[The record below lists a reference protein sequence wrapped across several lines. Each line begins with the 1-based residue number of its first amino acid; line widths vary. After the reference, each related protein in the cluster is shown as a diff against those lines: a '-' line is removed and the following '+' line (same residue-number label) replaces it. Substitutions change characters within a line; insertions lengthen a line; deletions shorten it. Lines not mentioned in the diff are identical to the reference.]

1 MHVFVLG
8 HHASRNPPHGGAVHD
23 RPARGQG
30 INQSATVNKN
40 IEHRYALVR
49 HSDKSEAIARFLDLD
64 PELYGV
70 VFCRTRRDTQALAEE
85 LLKRGYRADALHG
98 EMSQAQRDRV
108 MLRFKQ
114 KHLQVLVATDVA
126 ARGIDVDNLTHVFHH
141 SLPGEAAHYTHR
153 SGRCARAGKKGI
165 FWRTRTSWTRLQPN
179 HGPQPH

>member
-1 MHVFVLG
+1 MRFCPSRRRTSARGLLG
-8 HHASRNPPHGGAVHD
+8 HDAARNPAHGGAVHD
-23 RPARGQG
+23 RCPRGQG
-30 INQSATVNKN
+30 QPIRQVNKN

-98 EMSQAQRDRV
+98 EMSQAQKDRV

-114 KHLQVLVATDVA
+114 KHLQVLAATDA
-126 ARGIDVDNLTHVFHH
+126 ARASTWTTSHMSSTIRFQ
-141 SLPGEAAHYTHR
+141 ARRR
-153 SGRCARAGKKGI
+153 S
-165 FWRTRTSWTRLQPN
+165 TRTVQAEPPAPAKRASLWRS
-179 HGPQPH
+179 